1 METISVR
8 QLVECWK
15 WSLQF
20 VHAGVVS
27 WGVTICPGVGSC
39 GATIYPGA
47 GSCGATICPSRGGR
61 REGAVCLWIS
71 LSSCNSPLQLFFFI
85 SRVYTG
91 GPKTPDTWI
100 GSLKANLHRAGYRC
114 IFEFSSNIFFTHI
127 LYIYDIFFRC
137 RIFFVFYFSVSSF
150 LFPFSLLSI
159 WCKCKNSC
167 SIYSTAL
174 IFSNIGLFKMSLTF
188 SLKGQYSVKLIWGN
202 AMDTRISNLQ

>member
-1 METISVR
+1 MLE
-8 QLVECWK
+8 
-15 WSLQF
+15 
-20 VHAGVVS
+20 VVS
-27 WGVTICPGVGSC
+27 PICPCRGGKLRCDNLSRGRKLWC
-39 GATIYPGA
+39 DNL
-47 GSCGATICPSRGGR
+47 SRGGKLWCDNLSR
-61 REGAVCLWIS
+61 GGKREGAVCLWIS

-91 GPKTPDTWI
+91 EVDQKHRIPELGPWRPIFTEQ
-100 GSLKANLHRAGYRC
+100 ARC

-167 SIYSTAL
+167 CIYSTVL

>member
-1 METISVR
+1 METNSVR

-47 GSCGATICPSRGGR
+47 GSCGVTICPGVGSGKAQFVSGYPCRH
-61 REGAVCLWIS
+61 ATLHF
-71 LSSCNSPLQLFFFI
+71 SSSSSSVGCIQVDQKHRIPEL
-85 SRVYTG
+85 
-91 GPKTPDTWI
+91 GPWRPIFTEQAW
-100 GSLKANLHRAGYRC
+100 C

-127 LYIYDIFFRC
+127 LHIYDIFFRC

-167 SIYSTAL
+167 CIYSTVL